1 MSNKPERDTEQ
12 VQILNIISEAIF
24 EKKGLDVKLLDLRG
38 ITTIADYF
46 VICSGE
52 SDMQVKAIADN
63 IDRRLT
69 EEGVKIWKQEGFK
82 ALSWVLI
89 DLSDIVVHIFRNESR
104 QFYNLERLW
113 GDAPVEELTDPLK

>member
-1 MSNKPERDTEQ
+1 MNERDEEQ
-12 VQILNIISEAIF
+12 DQILKIITDSIF
-24 EKKGLDVKLLDLRG
+24 EKKGADVKILDLRN

-63 IDRRLT
+63 VDKKLS
-69 EEGVKIWKQEGFK
+69 EEGIKVWKKEGFK

-89 DLSDIVVHIFRNESR
+89 DLSDIVIHVFRNESR

-113 GDAPVEELTDPLK
+113 GDAPIEEVKDPVS

>member
-1 MSNKPERDTEQ
+1 MSEQLERETEQ
-12 VQILNIISEAIF
+12 EQIIGIITEAIF

-63 IDRRLT
+63 IDKKLS

-82 ALSWVLI
+82 ALTWVLL
-89 DLSDIVVHIFRNESR
+89 DLSDIVIHVFRNESR

-113 GDAPVEELTDPLK
+113 GDAPVKELIDPLK

>member
-1 MSNKPERDTEQ
+1 MSEKLERDTEQ
-12 VQILNIISEAIF
+12 DQIIKIITEAIF

-63 IDRRLT
+63 IDKKLS
-69 EEGVKIWKQEGFK
+69 EEGIKIWKQEGFK

-89 DLSDIVVHIFRNESR
+89 DLSDIVVHVFRNESR

-113 GDAPVEELTDPLK
+113 GDAPVEELIDPLK

>member
-1 MSNKPERDTEQ
+1 MNERDQEQ
-12 VQILNIISEAIF
+12 DQILKIITESIF
-24 EKKGLDVKLLDLRG
+24 EKKGVDVKILDLRN

-63 IDRRLT
+63 VDKNLSD
-69 EEGVKIWKQEGFK
+69 EGIKVWKKEGFK

-89 DLSDIVVHIFRNESR
+89 DLSDIVVHVFRNESR

-113 GDAPVEELTDPLK
+113 GDAPVQELKDPVG

>member
-1 MSNKPERDTEQ
+1 MEKMNERDQEQ
-12 VQILNIISEAIF
+12 DQILKIITESIF
-24 EKKGLDVKLLDLRG
+24 EKKGVDVKILDLRN

-63 IDRRLT
+63 VDKNLSD
-69 EEGVKIWKQEGFK
+69 EGIKVWKKEGFK

-89 DLSDIVVHIFRNESR
+89 DLSDIVVHVFRNESR

-113 GDAPVEELTDPLK
+113 GDAPVQELKDPVG

>member
-1 MSNKPERDTEQ
+1 MNERDEEQ
-12 VQILNIISEAIF
+12 DQILKIITDSIF
-24 EKKGLDVKLLDLRG
+24 EKKGVDVKILDLRN

-46 VICSGE
+46 VVCSGE

-63 IDRRLT
+63 VDKKLS
-69 EEGVKIWKQEGFK
+69 EEGIKVWKKEGFK

-89 DLSDIVVHIFRNESR
+89 DLSDIVVHVFRNESR

-113 GDAPVEELTDPLK
+113 GDAPIEEVKDPVS

>member
-63 IDRRLT
+63 IDKRLT

>member
-1 MSNKPERDTEQ
+1 MEKMNERDQEQ
-12 VQILNIISEAIF
+12 DQILKIITESIF
-24 EKKGLDVKLLDLRG
+24 EKKGVDVKILDLRN

-63 IDRRLT
+63 VDKSLSD
-69 EEGVKIWKQEGFK
+69 EGIKVWKKEGFK

-89 DLSDIVVHIFRNESR
+89 DLSDIVVHVFRNESR
-104 QFYNLERLW
+104 QFYNLERIW
-113 GDAPVEELTDPLK
+113 GDAPVQELKDPIG

>member
-1 MSNKPERDTEQ
+1 MSDKPERDTEQ
-12 VQILNIISEAIF
+12 VQILNIISDAIF

-63 IDRRLT
+63 IDKRLT

>member
-1 MSNKPERDTEQ
+1 MEKMNERDQEQ
-12 VQILNIISEAIF
+12 DQILKIITESIF
-24 EKKGLDVKLLDLRG
+24 EKKGVDVKILDLRN

-63 IDRRLT
+63 VDKSLSD
-69 EEGVKIWKQEGFK
+69 EGIKVWKKEGFK

-89 DLSDIVVHIFRNESR
+89 DLSDIVVHVFRNESR

-113 GDAPVEELTDPLK
+113 GDAPVQELKDPIG

>member
-12 VQILNIISEAIF
+12 VQILNIISDAIF

-63 IDRRLT
+63 IDKRLT

>member
-1 MSNKPERDTEQ
+1 MNERDEEQ
-12 VQILNIISEAIF
+12 DQILKIITYSIF
-24 EKKGLDVKLLDLRG
+24 EKKGADVKILDLRN

-63 IDRRLT
+63 VDKKLS
-69 EEGVKIWKQEGFK
+69 EEGIKVWKKEGFK

-89 DLSDIVVHIFRNESR
+89 DLSDIVIHVFRNESR

-113 GDAPVEELTDPLK
+113 GDAPIEEVKDPVS

>member
-1 MSNKPERDTEQ
+1 MNERDQEQ
-12 VQILNIISEAIF
+12 DQILKIITESIF
-24 EKKGLDVKLLDLRG
+24 EKKGVDVKILDLRN

-63 IDRRLT
+63 VDKSLSD
-69 EEGVKIWKQEGFK
+69 EGIKVWKKEGFK

-89 DLSDIVVHIFRNESR
+89 DLSDIVVHVFRNESR

-113 GDAPVEELTDPLK
+113 GDAPVQELKDPIG

>member
-1 MSNKPERDTEQ
+1 MSEQLERETEQ
-12 VQILNIISEAIF
+12 EQIIGIITEAIF
-24 EKKGLDVKLLDLRG
+24 EKMGLDVKLLDLRG

-63 IDRRLT
+63 IDKKLS

-82 ALSWVLI
+82 ALTWVLL
-89 DLSDIVVHIFRNESR
+89 DLSDIVIHVFRNESR

-113 GDAPVEELTDPLK
+113 GDAPVKELIDPLK

>member
-1 MSNKPERDTEQ
+1 MEKMNERDQEQ
-12 VQILNIISEAIF
+12 DQILKIITESIF
-24 EKKGLDVKLLDLRG
+24 EKKGVDVKILDLRN

-63 IDRRLT
+63 VDKNLSD
-69 EEGVKIWKQEGFK
+69 EGIKVWKKEGFK

-89 DLSDIVVHIFRNESR
+89 DLSDIVVHVFRNESR

-113 GDAPVEELTDPLK
+113 GDAPVQELKDPIG

>member
-1 MSNKPERDTEQ
+1 MSDKPERDTEQ

-63 IDRRLT
+63 IDKRLT

>member
-1 MSNKPERDTEQ
+1 MNERDQEQ
-12 VQILNIISEAIF
+12 DQILKIITESIF
-24 EKKGLDVKLLDLRG
+24 EKKGVDVKILDLRN

-63 IDRRLT
+63 VDKNLSD
-69 EEGVKIWKQEGFK
+69 EGIKVWKKEGFK

-89 DLSDIVVHIFRNESR
+89 DLSDIVVHVFRNESR

-113 GDAPVEELTDPLK
+113 GDAPVQELKDPIG

>member
-1 MSNKPERDTEQ
+1 MNERDEEQ
-12 VQILNIISEAIF
+12 DQILKIITDSIF
-24 EKKGLDVKLLDLRG
+24 EKKGADVKILDLRN

-46 VICSGE
+46 VVCSGE

-63 IDRRLT
+63 VDKKLS
-69 EEGVKIWKQEGFK
+69 EEGIKVWKKEGFK

-89 DLSDIVVHIFRNESR
+89 DLSDIVIHVFRNESR

-113 GDAPVEELTDPLK
+113 GDAPIEEVKDPVS